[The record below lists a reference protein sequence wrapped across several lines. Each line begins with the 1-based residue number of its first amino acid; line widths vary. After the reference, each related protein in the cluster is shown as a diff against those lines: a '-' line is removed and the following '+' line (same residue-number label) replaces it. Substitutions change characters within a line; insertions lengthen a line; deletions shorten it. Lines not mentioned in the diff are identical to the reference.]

1 MDNSLLVLDAQ
12 SQAIK
17 DSGKTQFWYIWN
29 MSFGFFGIQFGW
41 ALQMANMSAIYEYLG
56 ASAEA
61 IPGLWLA
68 APLTGLIVQPIIGYM
83 SDNTWN
89 KYGRRKPYFMVGAI
103 LASLALIAMPN
114 VSSLWMAAGLLWILD
129 ASINISMEPFRAF
142 IADLLPHKLQTRG
155 YAMQTVFIGAGAVIA
170 SSLPWIFT
178 NLFSMKTAAG
188 ANGIP
193 QNVVISFYLGAVFF
207 FCAVLYTVLTTKE
220 IPPSD
225 AEIAKL
231 QQAKGNTSLPEKI
244 AIGAKE
250 IFHLV
255 MTMPKV
261 MRQLSLVQFFTWPGL
276 FFMWFFFST
285 AVARNILGATDTASA
300 LYKEGIEWGGL
311 CFGFYSLVTFGFA
324 FLLPSIAQNIGKKWT
339 HALCL
344 TIGGIGLISTG
355 FIHTKLGLFFPMT
368 CVGIAWASILSMPYS
383 ILVKHLPKKNLGLY
397 VGIFNFF
404 IVLPEILAALFFG
417 NILKN
422 YLNDNRLT
430 AVMLGGCLLI
440 FAAILTSFVTDTEV
454 TSESQTKHLNAH

>member
-1 MDNSLLVLDAQ
+1 MANTVHTLDLQ

-17 DSGKTQFWYIWN
+17 DSNKSQFWYIWN

-41 ALQMANMSAIYEYLG
+41 ALQMANMSSIYEYLG
-56 ASAEA
+56 ASADA

-103 LASLALIAMPN
+103 LASLALFAMPN
-114 VSSLWMAAGLLWILD
+114 VSTLWMAAGLLWILD

-142 IADLLPHKLQTRG
+142 IADLLPHRLQTRG

-178 NLFSMKTAAG
+178 NLFGMKSGAG

-193 QNVVISFYLGAVFF
+193 QNVVLSFYLGGIFF

-220 IPPSD
+220 IPPS
-225 AEIAKL
+225 AEELAKM
-231 QQAKGNTSLPEKI
+231 QEAKNSGVSLLSKI
-244 AIGAKE
+244 ITGAKE

-255 MTMPKV
+255 RTMPKV
-261 MRQLSLVQFFTWPGL
+261 MAQLSLVQFFTWPGL
-276 FFMWFFFST
+276 FLMWFFFGT

-311 CFGFYSLVTFGFA
+311 CFAFYSLVTFGFA
-324 FLLPSIAQNIGKKWT
+324 FLLPNIAHAIGKKWT
-339 HALCL
+339 HAVCL

-355 FIHTKLGLFFPMT
+355 FIHTKIGLFFPMT

-417 NILKN
+417 SILKN
-422 YLNDNRLT
+422 YLNDNRLS
-430 AVMLGGCLLI
+430 AVMLGGVVLI
-440 FAAILTSFVTDTEV
+440 FAAVLTTFVKDEEV
-454 TSESQTKHLNAH
+454 